1 MKVIKEI
8 SIIII
13 TTIITLSN
21 EQNSECEKEQNPTE
35 ESQCSKYNSPGMYGD
50 LCCFYKIHQGNSTG
64 QGSKCVS
71 VPYSAYLN
79 YVQYDTLNGTLYK
92 VQCNYENKRYN
103 KAAAVLTKCGED
115 IKNPSMKKC
124 KGYSSYVDSCCY
136 YNGDVSDNEY
146 GELFPKETERGCY
159 WLGAKYRGKISW
171 GGMHLNCASTFL
183 NLERWSF
190 LIFTFTV
197 LNVLF

>member
-8 SIIII
+8 SILII
-13 TTIITLSN
+13 TTILTLSS
-21 EQNSECEKEQNPTE
+21 EQNIACESETP
-35 ESQCSKYNSPGMYGD
+35 SDLSDCSKYDSPGMYGD
-50 LCCFYKIHQGNSTG
+50 LCCFYKRESTTE
-64 QGSKCVS
+64 GSKCVS

-171 GGMHLNCASTFL
+171 GGMHLNCVSTFL

>member
-8 SIIII
+8 SILII
-13 TTIITLSN
+13 TTILTLSS
-21 EQNSECEKEQNPTE
+21 EQNIACESKTPSNL
-35 ESQCSKYNSPGMYGD
+35 SDCSKYDSPGMYGD
-50 LCCFYKIHQGNSTG
+50 LCCFYKRESTTE
-64 QGSKCVS
+64 GSKCVS

-171 GGMHLNCASTFL
+171 GGMHLNCVSTFL

>member
-8 SIIII
+8 SILII
-13 TTIITLSN
+13 TTILTLSS
-21 EQNSECEKEQNPTE
+21 EQNIACESETPSNL
-35 ESQCSKYNSPGMYGD
+35 SDCSKYDSPGMYGD
-50 LCCFYKIHQGNSTG
+50 LCCFYKRESTTE
-64 QGSKCVS
+64 GSKCVS

-79 YVQYDTLNGTLYK
+79 YVQYDTLNGTLYE
-92 VQCNYENKRYN
+92 VTCDYENKRYN

-115 IKNPSMKKC
+115 IKNPNMKKC

-136 YNGDVSDNEY
+136 YNGEVNDNEY
-146 GELFPKETERGCY
+146 GDLFPKETERGCY

-171 GGMHLNCASTFL
+171 GGMHLNCVSTFL

>member
-8 SIIII
+8 SILII
-13 TTIITLSN
+13 TTILTLSS
-21 EQNSECEKEQNPTE
+21 EQNIAC
-35 ESQCSKYNSPGMYGD
+35 ESQTPSDLSHCSKYDSPGMYGD
-50 LCCFYKIHQGNSTG
+50 LCCFYKRESTTE
-64 QGSKCVS
+64 GSKCVS

-171 GGMHLNCASTFL
+171 GGMHLNCVSTFL

>member
-8 SIIII
+8 SILII
-13 TTIITLSN
+13 TTILTLSS
-21 EQNSECEKEQNPTE
+21 EQNIACESETP
-35 ESQCSKYNSPGMYGD
+35 SDLSDCSKYDSPGMYGD
-50 LCCFYKIHQGNSTG
+50 LCCFYKRESTTE
-64 QGSKCVS
+64 GSKCVS

>member
-8 SIIII
+8 SILII
-13 TTIITLSN
+13 TTILTLSS
-21 EQNSECEKEQNPTE
+21 EQNIACESETP
-35 ESQCSKYNSPGMYGD
+35 SDLSDCSKYDSPGMYGD
-50 LCCFYKIHQGNSTG
+50 LCCFYKRESTTE
-64 QGSKCVS
+64 GSKCVS

-115 IKNPSMKKC
+115 IKNPNMKKC

>member
-8 SIIII
+8 SILII
-13 TTIITLSN
+13 TTILTLSS
-21 EQNSECEKEQNPTE
+21 EQNIACESETPSNL
-35 ESQCSKYNSPGMYGD
+35 SDCSKYDSPGMYGD
-50 LCCFYKIHQGNSTG
+50 LCCFYKRESTTE
-64 QGSKCVS
+64 GSKCVS

-171 GGMHLNCASTFL
+171 GGMHLNCVSTFL

>member
-8 SIIII
+8 SILII
-13 TTIITLSN
+13 TTILTLSS
-21 EQNSECEKEQNPTE
+21 EQNIACESETP
-35 ESQCSKYNSPGMYGD
+35 SDLADCSKYDSPGMYGD
-50 LCCFYKIHQGNSTG
+50 LCCFYKRESTTE
-64 QGSKCVS
+64 GSKCVS

-171 GGMHLNCASTFL
+171 GGMHLNCVSTFL

>member
-8 SIIII
+8 SILII
-13 TTIITLSN
+13 TTILTLSS
-21 EQNSECEKEQNPTE
+21 EQNIACESETP
-35 ESQCSKYNSPGMYGD
+35 SDLSDCSKYDSPGMYGD
-50 LCCFYKIHQGNSTG
+50 LCCFYKRESTTE
-64 QGSKCVS
+64 GSKCVS

-115 IKNPSMKKC
+115 IKNPNMKKC

-171 GGMHLNCASTFL
+171 GGMHLNCVSTFL

>member
-8 SIIII
+8 SILII
-13 TTIITLSN
+13 TTILTLSS
-21 EQNSECEKEQNPTE
+21 EQNIACESETP
-35 ESQCSKYNSPGMYGD
+35 SDLSDCSKYDSPGMYGD
-50 LCCFYKIHQGNSTG
+50 LCCFYKRESTTE
-64 QGSKCVS
+64 GSKCVT

>member
-21 EQNSECEKEQNPTE
+21 EQNSECEKTLNPSE
-35 ESQCSKYNSPGMYGD
+35 LSHCSMYNSPGMYGD
-50 LCCFYKIHQGNSTG
+50 LCCFYKRESTTE
-64 QGSKCVS
+64 GSKCVS

-115 IKNPSMKKC
+115 IKNPNMKKC

-136 YNGDVSDNEY
+136 YNGEVSDNEY
-146 GELFPKETERGCY
+146 GDLFPKETERGCY

>member
-8 SIIII
+8 SILII
-13 TTIITLSN
+13 TTIITLSS
-21 EQNSECEKEQNPTE
+21 EQNIECEKEKPSDLTNC
-35 ESQCSKYNSPGMYGD
+35 SQYDSPGMYGD
-50 LCCFYKIHQGNSTG
+50 LCCFYKIYNGSTTD
-64 QGSKCVS
+64 QSKCVS

-79 YVQYDTLNGTLYK
+79 YVEYDTLDGILYE
-92 VQCNYENKRYN
+92 VYCNYKNKRYN

-136 YNGDVSDNEY
+136 YNGEVSDNEY
-146 GELFPKETERGCY
+146 GDLFPKDTERGCY

>member
-8 SIIII
+8 SILII
-13 TTIITLSN
+13 TTILTLSS
-21 EQNSECEKEQNPTE
+21 EQNIACESETP
-35 ESQCSKYNSPGMYGD
+35 SYLSDCSKYDSPGMYGD
-50 LCCFYKIHQGNSTG
+50 LCCFYKRESTTE
-64 QGSKCVS
+64 GSKCVS

-115 IKNPSMKKC
+115 IKNPNMKKC

-136 YNGDVSDNEY
+136 YNGEVNDNEY
-146 GELFPKETERGCY
+146 GDLFPKETERGCY

-171 GGMHLNCASTFL
+171 GGMHLNCVSTFL

-190 LIFTFTV
+190 LIFTFTI